1 MRYGPSTKERLIV
14 EDLKI
19 DGFEDL
25 VLVKWCI
32 PLDNHNDIT
41 MMFSKISSLL
51 MSTSSLQLSDQ
62 AEASASL
69 PPLMRM

>member
-25 VLVKWCI
+25 ALVKWCGQMV
-32 PLDNHNDIT
+32 H
-41 MMFSKISSLL
+41 
-51 MSTSSLQLSDQ
+51 TSGQS
-62 AEASASL
+62 
-69 PPLMRM
+69 